1 MLLPKAGVEIAKGL
15 TAGVRS
21 SLSVLADNIVESSL
35 ALADIWHHV
44 RAEVRSLA
52 KAPNWAKVRIAP
64 MPLSQASQILDIE
77 SDTSLDKIRA
87 QRDKLLGQLSL
98 SPFLQV
104 KVNEAYERIKK
115 SKCGRYAHRRESR
128 RERCR
133 ESKIQI
139 LNKNI

>member
-1 MLLPKAGVEIAKGL
+1 MEIAKGL
-15 TAGVRS
+15 VAGVRS
-21 SLSVLADNIVESSL
+21 SLSVLADNIVESGL
-35 ALADIWHHV
+35 ALTDIWHHL

-52 KAPNWAKVRIAP
+52 KTPYWAKVRIAP

-77 SDTSLDKIRA
+77 SNSSLDKIRA

-115 SKCGRYAHRRESR
+115 SKCERYVHRRESR

-133 ESKIQI
+133 EGKIQI